1 MKKSILLFLFT
12 LFLSISV
19 SAQAQTEIELITD
32 TINDYIEGTSFGNQ
46 DQVRKAFHPE
56 LNLYSI
62 RNGKLNVWFG
72 KDYING
78 ITNGRDTGRKGKILS
93 IDFEN
98 DVATAKAEIIIPGRP
113 APFIDY
119 FILAKIEGKWTI
131 IHKAYTVKTSEE

>member
-1 MKKSILLFLFT
+1 MKKSLLLLIG
-12 LFLSISV
+12 LFLSASL
-19 SAQAQTEIELITD
+19 QAQTEKKLITD
-32 TINDYIEGTSFGNQ
+32 TINDYIEGTSYGNQ
-46 DQVRKAFHPE
+46 EQVRKAFHPD

-78 ITNGRDTGRKGKILS
+78 ITEGKNTGRKRKILS
-93 IDFEN
+93 IDYEN
-98 DVATAKAEIIIPGRP
+98 DVAVAKAEIIIPNRN

-131 IHKAYTVKTSEE
+131 IHKAYTVNTKE